1 MITLKRTNSDNPDF
15 RELVAALDA
24 DLKIRDG
31 EDHSFYSQFNKIDQI
46 KYVLV
51 AYDQGAKPIGCG
63 AIKEFSTDALE
74 VKRMF
79 VLPERRGVGI
89 ASSILKELE
98 MWTIELGYGSCILET
113 GVKQPEA
120 ISVYQKNGYHII
132 PNYGQYEN
140 VESSICFMKKLV
152 Y

>member
-1 MITLKRTNSDNPDF
+1 MINLKRTNSDNPDF
-15 RELVAALDA
+15 RELVEALDA

-31 EDHSFYSQFNKIDQI
+31 EDHSFYNQFNKIDQI

-51 AYDQGAKPIGCG
+51 AYDQEEKPIGCG
-63 AIKEFSTDALE
+63 AIKEFSVDALE

-98 MWTIELGYGSCILET
+98 MWTIELGYRSCILET
-113 GVKQPEA
+113 GINQPEA

-140 VESSICFMKKLV
+140 VESSICFTKILTT
-152 Y
+152 